1 MLTMFLEASLTF
13 QLQHTSHSPAV
24 PVAHNIGAIHPDVTM
39 VTGVIQGHPVDV
51 PCDLRRRSPAE
62 LTREPDLRLV
72 DVYDLGRLR
81 GRSYPDWGFCGKNAM
96 VRTCFQAKPL
106 EIANPRALDA
116 PLTSVRIFHYDALL
130 RSLRTVMSCF
140 VLFRNGEE
148 SFNKFWSPNPD
159 HLRGGQPRIQL
170 CLCKK
175 H

>member
-1 MLTMFLEASLTF
+1 MLTIFLEASLTF
-13 QLQHTSHSPAV
+13 QLQHTSDSPAV

-39 VTGVIQGHPVDV
+39 VTGVIQGHSVDV

-81 GRSYPDWGFCGKNAM
+81 GRSYPDWGFCGRNAT

-116 PLTSVRIFHYDALL
+116 PLTSVHIF
-130 RSLRTVMSCF
+130 SLRCTFEVIYTTKGDAHARARAC
-140 VLFRNGEE
+140 VCVCV
-148 SFNKFWSPNPD
+148 
-159 HLRGGQPRIQL
+159 
-170 CLCKK
+170 CLQNWINFCPYGLNSTPIST
-175 H
+175 